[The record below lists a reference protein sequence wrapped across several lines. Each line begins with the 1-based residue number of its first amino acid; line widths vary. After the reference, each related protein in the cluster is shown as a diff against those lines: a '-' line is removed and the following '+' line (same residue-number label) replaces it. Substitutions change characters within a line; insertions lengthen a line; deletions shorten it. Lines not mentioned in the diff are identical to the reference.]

1 MTPRTHAIA
10 YRIWAYAAPREWD
23 VTIGEVAEALDLPM
37 RTVQVICARRGWNGR
52 MRFMGVSDFHGRWHS
67 MIGLVDNTFDEVR
80 G

>member
-23 VTIGEVAEALDLPM
+23 VTIGEVAEELDLPR
-37 RTVQVICARRGWNGR
+37 RTVKSICIHRGWNER
-52 MRFMGVSDFHGRWHS
+52 MRIMGLADFQVRRHRVTG
-67 MIGLVDNTFDEVR
+67 MVYGEFDEVM